1 MRQNSTPP
9 SATDLG
15 KGYQPLREGYGYQP
29 AQALNSTPPKG
40 GSGLPSPAF
49 GATREQVD
57 TGAAT
62 TAPPPPKKS

>member
-29 AQALNSTPPKG
+29 AQALNTTPPQG
-40 GSGLPSPAF
+40 GSGLPSP
-49 GATREQVD
+49 TPS
-57 TGAAT
+57 TGWAGSNAAS
-62 TAPPPPKKS
+62 APAKKD